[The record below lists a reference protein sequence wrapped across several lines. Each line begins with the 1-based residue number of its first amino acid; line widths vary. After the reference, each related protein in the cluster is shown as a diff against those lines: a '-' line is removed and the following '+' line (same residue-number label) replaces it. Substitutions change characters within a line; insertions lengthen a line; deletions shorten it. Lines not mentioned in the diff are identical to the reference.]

1 MKSPFFSTLGLN
13 SDLQGL
19 MYLSPQRGLVL
30 SLSLQRGLDLG
41 LDEWDDRIIWVSTVV
56 ARLLVQQ
63 VGRGV
68 YPISLPPGIV
78 VKGVVGCVH
87 LQVLIQCW
95 Q

>member
-1 MKSPFFSTLGLN
+1 MKSSLLPTLGLS

-41 LDEWDDRIIWVSTVV
+41 LDEWDDRIVWVSTVA

-68 YPISLPPGIV
+68 YPILLPLGIV

-87 LQVLIQCW
+87 LQVLTQCW